1 MATNYLTLGQ
11 SNPVANTA
19 TTLYTV
25 PLSTQAVVSTIT
37 VCNAASATATYRIA
51 VRKNGESLTQK
62 QYVAY
67 DSTVLGNDTIGL
79 TLGVSLGAGDILTI
93 YASSASVS
101 FNAFGSE
108 VTA

>member
-11 SNPVANTA
+11 VNPTSTTA

-25 PLSTQAVVSTIT
+25 PSSTQAVVSTIT
-37 VCNAASATATYRIA
+37 ICNSSSATATYRIA
-51 VRKNGESLTQK
+51 VRKGGEALSQK
-62 QYVAY
+62 QYIAY

-79 TLGVSLGAGDILTI
+79 TLGISLSQTDVLTV
-93 YASSASVS
+93 YASSGSVS

>member
-11 SNPVANTA
+11 VNPTSNTA

-25 PLSTQAVVSTIT
+25 PSLTQAVVSTIT
-37 VCNAASATATYRIA
+37 ICNAASATGTYRIA
-51 VRKNGESLTQK
+51 VRKAGETLSQK
-62 QYVAY
+62 QYIAY